1 MKMFII
7 KSDDVF
13 EDGMRL
19 VEGVLSGKSFSLVL
33 ENNQWREQ
41 SGNFKMDDKELI
53 TFMDIAIFNK

>member
-1 MKMFII
+1 MFII
-7 KSDDVF
+7 KSDNVF

-33 ENNQWREQ
+33 ENNKWREQ
-41 SGNFKMDDKELI
+41 LGNFKMYDKELM